1 MGKHGAGSELA
12 LWTPAAV
19 KDISGRIGS
28 VCVYVV
34 YDSNE
39 LYHFSL
45 NETKI
50 HNSMLIYIWYI
61 WERFNYTH
69 RREKINCIEAKWQL
83 LTKGMM
89 YLNYNGY

>member
-1 MGKHGAGSELA
+1 MEKHNAGSEVA
-12 LWTPAAV
+12 LWKPTAL

-45 NETKI
+45 NKTKM
-50 HNSMLIYIWYI
+50 HNSILIYIWYI
-61 WERFNYTH
+61 LERFNYTH
-69 RREKINCIEAKWQL
+69 RHERINKR
-83 LTKGMM
+83 
-89 YLNYNGY
+89 YRS

>member
-28 VCVYVV
+28 VCEYVV
-34 YDSNE
+34 CDSNE
-39 LYHFSL
+39 LYHFCL

-50 HNSMLIYIWYI
+50 HNSILIYIWYI
-61 WERFNYTH
+61 LERFNYTH
-69 RREKINCIEAKWQL
+69 RHERINKR
-83 LTKGMM
+83 
-89 YLNYNGY
+89 YRS